1 MTVTTTVAV
10 TDLDHALAA
19 ALAGEYA
26 AIFAY
31 GVVGAHLAGAALG
44 LAQRSETVHRNQR
57 DSLLELLTAPPAPS
71 PLYALPFAV
80 TSPASALALAVYVE
94 DRCAVLWR
102 DVVVAADRAT
112 RPTELAV
119 FVDTALRAA
128 AFRRL
133 GGAFPGTVAFPGLGA

>member
-1 MTVTTTVAV
+1 V
-10 TDLDHALAA
+10 TDLDHALGA

-31 GVVGAHLAGAALG
+31 GVVGPHLAGAALA
-44 LAQRSETVHRNQR
+44 LAQRSEVIHRDQR
-57 DSLLELLTAPPAPS
+57 DSLLELLSAPLAPA
-71 PLYALPFAV
+71 PLYALPFPV
-80 TSPASALALAVYVE
+80 TSPATAIALAVYVE

-112 RPTELAV
+112 RPAELAI

-133 GGAFPGTVAFPGLGA
+133 GGAFPGTVAFPGLSA